1 MNEDD
6 LEKNKKKRRSFPSLL
21 LISIGFMLGKHD
33 ESLSI
38 FITMSRRGNNVCG
51 SFFMHDVFPPFLSY
65 PKHLL
70 CHQKSKHSYN
80 ATHSFMYIT

>member
-6 LEKNKKKRRSFPSLL
+6 LEKNKKKRRSFPRLL

-38 FITMSRRGNNVCG
+38 FITMSRRRNNVCMWEL
-51 SFFMHDVFPPFLSY
+51 FMHDVFPPFLSY

-70 CHQKSKHSYN
+70 CHQTSKHSYN
-80 ATHSFMYIT
+80 AMHSFLWI